1 MMDGL
6 LSLCLDKIAYDN
18 LQTECGFQSG
28 THRLFFLLSTMPCPL
43 EEGEEGVSGLLA
55 IELNSTCCPK
65 LTLQLEVQSSS
76 CTGPEAIVVQ

>member
-18 LQTECGFQSG
+18 LHKCGFQSG
-28 THRLFFLLSTMPCPL
+28 TRRLFFLLSIMPCPL

-55 IELNSTCCPK
+55 IELNCTCCRK

-76 CTGPEAIVVQ
+76 CTGPEAILVQ